1 MKGKTTTAE
10 LIQSIEQ
17 MKNILTMAIED
28 DMNFWIASEARVLN
42 RRVQMSEMILQYA
55 IENKDGK
62 IMRSAQGDILKLNLR
77 VAELTS
83 EAVNDKVITD
93 HIVGILSCAEQEQKP
108 RSLLKRFFGAFVA

>member
-1 MKGKTTTAE
+1 MKDKTTTAE

-17 MKNILTMAIED
+17 MKNILAMAIED
-28 DMNFWIASEARVLN
+28 DMNFWIASEARVLH

-83 EAVNDKVITD
+83 EAVNDKVIID

-108 RSLLKRFFGAFVA
+108 RSLLKRLFGAFVA